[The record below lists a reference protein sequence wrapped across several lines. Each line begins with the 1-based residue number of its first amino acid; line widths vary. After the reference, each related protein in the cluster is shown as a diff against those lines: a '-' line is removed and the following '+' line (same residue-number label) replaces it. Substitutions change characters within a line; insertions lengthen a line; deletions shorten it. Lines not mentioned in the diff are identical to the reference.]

1 LNLLGDC
8 CPTDSSGIYLEC
20 CSHSNNNED
29 NDEDEDEGDNYI
41 NNNKIDSDNWF
52 SLHYGSDESEK
63 KSYTQNHDEG
73 W

>member
-1 LNLLGDC
+1 M
-8 CPTDSSGIYLEC
+8 YLEC
-20 CSHSNNNED
+20 CSHSNNDED
-29 NDEDEDEGDNYI
+29 NDEDENKNEGDNYI
-41 NNNKIDSDNWF
+41 NHNNKIDSDNWF